1 MRKVPFLSLI
11 VALAL
16 AFPLTLPAAAA
27 QAAPK
32 LVLSS
37 TQESASQ
44 EVGLS
49 GLPQNSQSLQ
59 ITLTLSQNTPC
70 TFQPDRGLDLSR
82 VHTALSQNGRAV
94 TLYLTAKSGL
104 LTSDGTLTLGTL
116 SGGTAFTVEK
126 ASGLK
131 VLDDS
136 LAETLYPAVEGG
148 AGSTDSGSG
157 SDSGSSSGGG
167 SHTLFLDVAPGAW
180 YYQAV
185 EYVSREG
192 LMAGVGASLFAP
204 DLTTSR
210 AMIVTILYRLEG
222 TPQVDQASPFTDVED
237 SAWYAKAVTWANA
250 QVIVTGYGGGHFGPE
265 DTITREQMAAI
276 LYKYAQYKGQDT
288 SKQADLSVYTDQGQ
302 VSAYARN
309 AVSWAVAQGLIS
321 GTAPGVL
328 SPGGSTTRAQAAVIL
343 TAFSKGL
350 TA

>member
-16 AFPLTLPAAAA
+16 AFSLTLPAAAA

-37 TQESASQ
+37 TQESTSQ

-94 TLYLTAKSGL
+94 TLYLTASSGL
-104 LTSDGTLTLGTL
+104 LTTDGTLTLGTL

-136 LAETLYPAVEGG
+136 LAETLYPTVEGG
-148 AGSTDSGSG
+148 SGSSSG
-157 SDSGSSSGGG
+157 SDSGNSSGGG
-167 SHTLFLDVAPGAW
+167 SHALFLDVAPGAW

-250 QVIVTGYGGGHFGPE
+250 QGIVTGYGGGHFGPE

-350 TA
+350 AA

>member
-16 AFPLTLPAAAA
+16 AFSLTLPAAAA

-94 TLYLTAKSGL
+94 TLYLTASSGL

-136 LAETLYPAVEGG
+136 LAETLYPTVEGG
-148 AGSTDSGSG
+148 SGSSSG
-157 SDSGSSSGGG
+157 SDSGNSSGGG
-167 SHTLFLDVAPGAW
+167 SHALFLDVAPGAW

-250 QVIVTGYGGGHFGPE
+250 QGIVTGYGGGRFGPE

-302 VSAYARN
+302 VSTYARN

-350 TA
+350 SA

>member
-1 MRKVPFLSLI
+1 MRKVSFLSLI

-16 AFPLTLPAAAA
+16 AFSLTLPAAAA

-70 TFQPDRGLDLSR
+70 TFQPDSGLDLSR

-116 SGGTAFTVEK
+116 SGKTAFTVEK

-136 LAETLYPAVEGG
+136 LAETLYPTVEGG
-148 AGSTDSGSG
+148 SGSSG
-157 SDSGSSSGGG
+157 SDSGNSSGGNRP
-167 SHTLFLDVAPGAW
+167 LFLDVAPGAW

-250 QVIVTGYGGGHFGPE
+250 QGIVTGYGGRRFGPE

-288 SKQADLSVYTDQGQ
+288 SKQADLSVYTDQSQ
-302 VSAYARN
+302 VSAYAHK

-350 TA
+350 AA

>member
-1 MRKVPFLSLI
+1 MRKVPFLSLF

-16 AFPLTLPAAAA
+16 AFSLTLPAAAA

-94 TLYLTAKSGL
+94 TLYLTASSGL
-104 LTSDGTLTLGTL
+104 LTTDGTLTLGTL

-136 LAETLYPAVEGG
+136 LAETLYPTVEGG
-148 AGSTDSGSG
+148 SGSSSG
-157 SDSGSSSGGG
+157 SDSGNSSGGG
-167 SHTLFLDVAPGAW
+167 SHALFLDVAPGAW

-222 TPQVDQASPFTDVED
+222 TPQVDQVSPFTDVED

-250 QVIVTGYGGGHFGPE
+250 QGIVTGYGGGHFGPE

-276 LYKYAQYKGQDT
+276 LYKYAQYKGRDT

-302 VSAYARN
+302 VSTYARN

-350 TA
+350 AA

>member
-16 AFPLTLPAAAA
+16 AFSLTLPAAAA
-27 QAAPK
+27 QAAPQ

-70 TFQPDRGLDLSR
+70 TFQPDSGLDLSR

-94 TLYLTAKSGL
+94 TLYLTASSGL

-116 SGGTAFTVEK
+116 SGETAFTVEK

-136 LAETLYPAVEGG
+136 LAETLYPTVEGG
-148 AGSTDSGSG
+148 AGSSSG
-157 SDSGSSSGGG
+157 SDSGNSSGGG
-167 SHTLFLDVAPGAW
+167 SRPLFLDVAPGAW

-204 DLTTSR
+204 DITTSR

-222 TPQVDQASPFTDVED
+222 TPQMDQASPFTDVED
-237 SAWYAKAVTWANA
+237 SAWYANAVTWANA
-250 QVIVTGYGGGHFGPE
+250 QGIVTGYGGGRFGPE

-288 SKQADLSVYTDQGQ
+288 SKQADLSVYTDQDQ

-343 TAFSKGL
+343 AAFSKGL
-350 TA
+350 AA

>member
-1 MRKVPFLSLI
+1 
-11 VALAL
+11 
-16 AFPLTLPAAAA
+16 
-27 QAAPK
+27 
-32 LVLSS
+32 
-37 TQESASQ
+37 
-44 EVGLS
+44 
-49 GLPQNSQSLQ
+49 
-59 ITLTLSQNTPC
+59 
-70 TFQPDRGLDLSR
+70 
-82 VHTALSQNGRAV
+82 
-94 TLYLTAKSGL
+94 
-104 LTSDGTLTLGTL
+104 
-116 SGGTAFTVEK
+116 
-126 ASGLK
+126 
-131 VLDDS
+131 
-136 LAETLYPAVEGG
+136 
-148 AGSTDSGSG
+148 
-157 SDSGSSSGGG
+157 
-167 SHTLFLDVAPGAW
+167 
-180 YYQAV
+180 
-185 EYVSREG
+185 
-192 LMAGVGASLFAP
+192 MAGVGASLFAP

-250 QVIVTGYGGGHFGPE
+250 QGIVTGYGGGHFGPE

-350 TA
+350 SA

>member
-16 AFPLTLPAAAA
+16 AFSLTLPAAAA
-27 QAAPK
+27 QAVPK

-94 TLYLTAKSGL
+94 TLYLTASSGL
-104 LTSDGTLTLGTL
+104 LTTDGTLTLGTL
-116 SGGTAFTVEK
+116 SGGSAFTVEK

-136 LAETLYPAVEGG
+136 LAETLYPTVER
-148 AGSTDSGSG
+148 GSGSSSG
-157 SDSGSSSGGG
+157 SDSGNSSGGG
-167 SHTLFLDVAPGAW
+167 SHALFLDVAPGAW

-250 QVIVTGYGGGHFGPE
+250 QGIVTGYGGGHFGPE

-350 TA
+350 AA

>member
-16 AFPLTLPAAAA
+16 AFSLTLPAAAA

-59 ITLTLSQNTPC
+59 IALTLSQNTPC
-70 TFQPDRGLDLSR
+70 TFQPDSGLDLSR

-104 LTSDGTLTLGTL
+104 LTSDGALTLGTL
-116 SGGTAFTVEK
+116 SGKTAFTVEK

-136 LAETLYPAVEGG
+136 LAETLYPTVEGG
-148 AGSTDSGSG
+148 SGSSGSDSG

-167 SHTLFLDVAPGAW
+167 SRPLFLDVAPGAW

-250 QVIVTGYGGGHFGPE
+250 QGIVTGYGGGRFGPE

-288 SKQADLSVYTDQGQ
+288 SKQADLSVYTDQSQ

-343 TAFSKGL
+343 SAFSKGL

>member
-16 AFPLTLPAAAA
+16 AFSLTLPAAAA

-49 GLPQNSQSLQ
+49 GLPQNCQSLQ

-82 VHTALSQNGRAV
+82 VHTALSQNGRTV
-94 TLYLTAKSGL
+94 TLYLTASSGL

-136 LAETLYPAVEGG
+136 LAETLYPTVEGG
-148 AGSTDSGSG
+148 SGSSSG
-157 SDSGSSSGGG
+157 SDSGNSSGGG
-167 SHTLFLDVAPGAW
+167 SHALFLDVAPGAW

-250 QVIVTGYGGGHFGPE
+250 QGIVTGYGGGHFGPE

-350 TA
+350 SA